1 MHQQLILMVEW
12 AKQLE
17 AFRVLSLRSQIGL
30 LRHFS
35 AQHLV
40 FCAAFRSMGVR
51 DAVWLTNDTCLPRDA
66 PKIPDVNRVAARVL
80 DHLTAPMRQLH
91 LEEREYVAL
100 KAVAFFDPLAK
111 DVEESSTEIER
122 ARQQVLSAFEYH
134 VTEVS
139 DHRAMPHRLANLLLL
154 LPPLM
159 AISRDLVEEA
169 QLAKL
174 FGLANVDELM
184 AELLLPE
191 DAANN
196 TYSHLKSSVTA
207 PSITLSNSI
216 ATTEMNGCCNG
227 NGPNLGLLRNLDRGN
242 ELSNPDNSSARTIL
256 APTPIYATPIA
267 SAHQTTHQHPRL
279 FGGTDFGKH

>member
-1 MHQQLILMVEW
+1 
-12 AKQLE
+12 
-17 AFRVLSLRSQIGL
+17 
-30 LRHFS
+30 
-35 AQHLV
+35 
-40 FCAAFRSMGVR
+40 MGVK
-51 DAVWLTNDTCLPRDA
+51 DAVWLTNDTWLPRDA

-111 DVEESSTEIER
+111 DVEESSTEIET
-122 ARQQVLSAFEYH
+122 ARQHVLSAFEYH

-139 DHRAMPHRLANLLLL
+139 DHRELPHRLANLLLL

-216 ATTEMNGCCNG
+216 ASSDMNRNG
-227 NGPNLGLLRNLDRGN
+227 NGPELGLIQKL
-242 ELSNPDNSSARTIL
+242 ELERSGEISNPLTPINTYNGNFRFSSPTSVSTIL
-256 APTPIYATPIA
+256 VPTPIYATPIA
-267 SAHQTTHQHPRL
+267 TAGGQTIHQHQQL
-279 FGGTDFGKH
+279 VFGASELGTGNSHQKR